1 MFFFVKAILFI
12 VLFFIIIVAILG
24 FTIFRSFFKVM
35 KGSKTASNMNEK
47 RAGTQNNY
55 YTNEKKK
62 EKIFSKEEGEYIEF
76 EEIDEDKSKQK

>member
-1 MFFFVKAILFI
+1 
-12 VLFFIIIVAILG
+12 
-24 FTIFRSFFKVM
+24 M